1 MKLSIYEGSS
11 ILKLFEVRL
20 SESAVIG
27 YSYFD
32 LLCLHHLTWHYSC
45 RTLLWWHHRMFAEW
59 CSVTCHCLQIK
70 PCHKS
75 KQASFS
81 QPTELDV
88 NANRT
93 VAWTILFTFFF
104 KILPRAEA
112 TNRSSLPQ
120 VTVTVPDDAP
130 PGTVL
135 AIPIRGSV
143 SAWWD
148 LPFVDFQWH
157 IGHDV
162 FIYIYIYIPGSSRY
176 VKFLPFGMFFGWK
189 GTNFTHLEDPGIYI
203 YIVSGKLGYITSRP
217 WSCFFSHCLDHV
229 LPTLLEV
236 ELKPWRSGA

>member
-1 MKLSIYEGSS
+1 MELKLKLSIYEGSS
-11 ILKLFEVRL
+11 ILRLFEVRL

-75 KQASFS
+75 KQTSFS

-93 VAWTILFTFFF
+93 VAWSILFTFFF
-104 KILPRAEA
+104 QDSTSGRSHEQKQSPTGHGDRARRCSPWHSA
-112 TNRSSLPQ
+112 CHSYQRLHFCMMRFAICWFS
-120 VTVTVPDDAP
+120 VTHWSKCIY
-130 PGTVL
+130 L
-135 AIPIRGSV
+135 
-143 SAWWD
+143 
-148 LPFVDFQWH
+148 
-157 IGHDV
+157 
-162 FIYIYIYIPGSSRY
+162 YIYI
-176 VKFLPFGMFFGWK
+176 
-189 GTNFTHLEDPGIYI
+189 HIYI

-229 LPTLLEV
+229 LPALLEV